1 MNQLMYAMNVTM
13 LALASALSLSS
24 CGSETANDSSKPE
37 AQTAISFTNGVTD
50 QNKGMRK
57 GPVQVKV
64 QANLPGLTT
73 LYLYASYGK
82 VYTKIDSAKVAAG
95 VYDFGTDEYE
105 QGVYMLGTGENNLT
119 SIILNPAEQ
128 AVELTARASRL
139 EGNLTSVLSKENEAW
154 FKYTPQEM
162 ALLKAIK
169 DIRVAG
175 AKSGMKAESE
185 QQAQVKEAELAR
197 LQGVLIGEYPNT
209 HFAKLLTWKQEPER
223 TDINKYWDN
232 IDFTDRSLLHGL
244 VLSDRI
250 QNFMRSFSKGQ
261 EGGYIQCISTVAE
274 KAKADDT
281 VLEFALNQM
290 LVGFYES
297 GMENISTYIIDN
309 YINGESCGDADLSNI
324 IKSTAESI
332 QRLSI
337 GATPPNIVMTGLNGQ
352 SVDLMKMAAAKKYTL
367 VMFWS
372 SWCEHCKG
380 EAPEVKQC
388 YAQWKPKG
396 FEMIGVSVD
405 TNKQLWE
412 NAVKERAF
420 EFPNVCGMKQWDSKV
435 AKDYRVTKTPAFFL
449 IDSSGKIVLKPKGI
463 REVQA
468 FLNQNIK

>member
-1 MNQLMYAMNVTM
+1 MNVTM
-13 LALASALSLSS
+13 LALAAALSLSS
-24 CGSETANDSSKPE
+24 CGSEP
-37 AQTAISFTNGVTD
+37 AQASGKNESPTQIIFTNGVTD

-57 GPVQVKV
+57 GPVQVMVKS
-64 QANLPGLTT
+64 NLPGIPK
-73 LYLYASYGK
+73 LYLYSSYGK
-82 VYTKIDSAKVAAG
+82 VYTKVDSAVANAG
-95 VYDFGTDEYE
+95 VFDFGTDEYE
-105 QGVYMLGTGENNLT
+105 QGIYMLGTGENNMASL
-119 SIILNPAEQ
+119 IINPTEAV
-128 AVELTARASRL
+128 VELAARAARL
-139 EGNLTSVLSKENEAW
+139 EGNLVSVQSKENEAW
-154 FKYTPQEM
+154 FKYLPQET

-185 QQAQVKEAELAR
+185 QQALVKEGELAR
-197 LQGVLIGEYPNT
+197 LQATLIGEYPDT

-223 TDINKYWDN
+223 SDINKYWDN

-244 VLSDRI
+244 VMSDRI

-261 EGGYIQCISTVAE
+261 EGGYIQCIGTVAE
-274 KAKADDT
+274 RAQADDV

-337 GATPPNIVMTGLNGQ
+337 GATPPNISMAALNGQ
-352 SVDLMKMAAAKKYTL
+352 SVDLMKIAASKKYTL

-388 YAQWKPKG
+388 YEQWKNKG
-396 FEMIGVSVD
+396 FELIGVSVD

-412 NAVKERAF
+412 NAVKERGF

-463 REVQA
+463 REVQS
-468 FLNQNIK
+468 FLSQNIKG